1 MSGHVPELFGAAL
14 SARGGGPRHEAGT
27 SLVSLSD
34 ITEIELT
41 ILRRMRELTM
51 GDHRSLTH
59 GSGFD
64 FVGLRDWQAGDRPSQ
79 IDWPQSTLSNFTRLV
94 VREFEQPST
103 ASVVVVADG
112 SRSTRCGVHGQPIAA
127 AIARAIAIIGMSAVF
142 FQDMFGLITFEDSLD
157 RLSAI
162 QPRIGRNQVMLCL
175 DAYERQ
181 RGMQDL
187 RHTDN
192 LSTTIASFM
201 RRTALVPFVSDF
213 LVPDP
218 DAVLNELAQ
227 LNTSHDVMVLLIDAA
242 FAFEFP
248 STSAGWIDTV
258 DVETGRTRVLSRAA
272 LARMADRVRDWQ
284 GDVEKAAR
292 NRDLDIVRIGID
304 QVQTDLALAE
314 FVAERRLRKVS

>member
-1 MSGHVPELFGAAL
+1 MSGHVPDLFGAAL
-14 SARGGGPRHEAGT
+14 SVRGGGPHHESGT

-41 ILRRMRELTM
+41 ILRRMRERTM
-51 GDHRSLTH
+51 GDHRSHTH
-59 GSGFD
+59 GAGFD
-64 FVGLRDWQAGDRPSQ
+64 FVGLRDWQAGDRPSS

-103 ASVVVVADG
+103 ASVIVVADG
-112 SRSTRCGVHGQPIAA
+112 SRSTRCGVGGQSIAA
-127 AIARAIAIIGMSAVF
+127 AVARAIAIIGMSAVF
-142 FQDMFGLITFEDSLD
+142 FQDMFGLITFDERLD
-157 RLSAI
+157 RLSAV

-181 RGMQDL
+181 RNLQEL

-213 LVPDP
+213 LMPNP
-218 DAVLNELAQ
+218 EAVLRELSQ
-227 LNTSHDVMVLLIDAA
+227 LSTSHDVVVLLIDAA
-242 FAFEFP
+242 FAFELP
-248 STSAGWIDTV
+248 ATSAGWIDAF
-258 DVETGRTRVLSRAA
+258 DVETGRSRVLSRAA
-272 LARMADRVRDWQ
+272 LARMADRVREWQ
-284 GDVEKAAR
+284 TSIERTA
-292 NRDLDIVRIGID
+292 RDLDLDLVRIGID
-304 QVQTDLALAE
+304 PVQTDLALAE